1 MLRLIDFLS
10 LVITYNHKL
19 SQFFIMYFSFIA
31 VMARDA
37 KLMRGDGPVVF
48 AQVKHGVGVG
58 DIFALIEKAYV
69 QAMGAA
75 VPEDTTHVT

>member
-1 MLRLIDFLS
+1 MMCL
-10 LVITYNHKL
+10 
-19 SQFFIMYFSFIA
+19 SFIA

-48 AQVKHGVGVG
+48 AQVKHGVGVE

-75 VPEDTTHVT
+75 VPEDTSHVTQMETSAKLEVAAVAE